1 MIVMK
6 IMKTKRRR
14 SMKMNTK
21 KTISAVMA
29 LILSAAVITT
39 GCGKAEE
46 ADINVSD
53 TAYAEDSFYSEE
65 APAVTEEEIISA
77 ALTRAELEAKNTWNE
92 TQISEVMYTTQA
104 CYSRKVPAA
113 GSETVSKYTK
123 GTKVTIV
130 AATDTGYYKLK
141 DGSYIHSSF
150 LSDTKP
156 GAVTTTADDDIDEI
170 FDDEETTTTKKS
182 STTKKTT
189 AQTTKKTSETT
200 KKTSKTTKKTT
211 ATTKTTSS
219 SSSSVTYNVD
229 YKTKYVYKQLPSDEK
244 KLYANIVEAAK
255 NFKSKVAVPE
265 SLSVNETIK
274 TYVNVI
280 NQEPELFWLP
290 RAIPVNING
299 YLTIKY
305 VYTAEEVAEIQPQL
319 DKNVKTILNT
329 VNQYKSTFSKIKV
342 IYDWIILNSN
352 FSTSDS
358 EDTCSIK
365 NGLTKGADLQC
376 AGYARTMQYLFDL
389 SGIQSVVI
397 IGKNPQGTTHAWN
410 KVYCDNG
417 YYVIDATW
425 GDPINDHDESYIRY
439 NYFLVPDAWVENDHL
454 NPNTYF
460 RGNGTTI
467 HLFNEPSCT
476 KTSANYYKV
485 YNKEFSS
492 YKEAMAGMK
501 AELAAN
507 IKKGTVATTIRVTSK
522 DIWDKMNTNT
532 AFRELQDYAKS
543 QGANVKKLSRLKT
556 YGEGTY
562 VVQYDIYYK

>member
-1 MIVMK
+1 
-6 IMKTKRRR
+6 MKT
-14 SMKMNTK
+14 NTK
-21 KTISAVMA
+21 KTISAALA
-29 LILSAAVITT
+29 LILASAILTT
-39 GCGKAEE
+39 GCGKAED
-46 ADINVSD
+46 ADASIAD
-53 TAYAEDSFYSEE
+53 TSYSEESFYSEE
-65 APAVTEEEIISA
+65 ASAETEEAIISA

-104 CYSRKVPAA
+104 CFSRKVPTA
-113 GSETVSKYTK
+113 GAETVSKYTK
-123 GTKVTIV
+123 GTKVTVV

-141 DGSYIHSSF
+141 DGSFIHSSF

-156 GAVTTTADDDIDEI
+156 GAATTTVDEDIDEI
-170 FDDEETTTTKKS
+170 FDDDNTATTKKS

-189 AQTTKKTSETT
+189 AQTTKKNSSETT

-211 ATTKTTSS
+211 TDKTSTS

-229 YKTKYVYKQLPSDEK
+229 YKTKYVYKQLPSAEK
-244 KLYANIVEAAK
+244 QLYANIVEAAK
-255 NFKSKVAVPE
+255 SFKSKVAVPE
-265 SLSVNETIK
+265 GLSVNQTIK
-274 TYVNVI
+274 TYVNVV

-299 YLTIKY
+299 YLSIKY
-305 VYTAEEVAEIQPQL
+305 IYTADQAAEIQTAI

-329 VNQYKSTFSKIKV
+329 VDQYKSTFSKIKV
-342 IYDWIILNSN
+342 IYDWVILNSN

-376 AGYARTMQYLFDL
+376 AGYAKTMQYLFDL
-389 SGIQSVVI
+389 AGIRSVVI
-397 IGKNPQGTTHAWN
+397 IGKNPEGTTHAWN

-425 GDPINDHDESYIRY
+425 GDPINEHNEDYIRY
-439 NYFLVPDAWVENDHL
+439 NYFLVPDAWIKNDHL

-460 RGNGTTI
+460 RSNGVTI
-467 HLFNEPSCT
+467 QLFDEPACT

-492 YKEAMAGMK
+492 YKDAMAGMK

-507 IKKGTVATTIRVTSK
+507 IKTGTVATTIRVTSK
-522 DIWDKMNTNT
+522 DIWDKMNTNDS
-532 AFRELQDYAKS
+532 FRELQNYAKA
-543 QGANVKKLSRLKT
+543 QGKNVKKLSRLKA

-562 VVQYDIYYK
+562 VVQYDIFYK

>member
-1 MIVMK
+1 
-6 IMKTKRRR
+6 MKT
-14 SMKMNTK
+14 NTK
-21 KTISAVMA
+21 KTISAALA
-29 LILSAAVITT
+29 LILASAILTT
-39 GCGKAEE
+39 GCGKAED
-46 ADINVSD
+46 ADASAAD
-53 TAYAEDSFYSEE
+53 TSYSEESFYSEE
-65 APAVTEEEIISA
+65 ASAETEEAIISA

-104 CYSRKVPAA
+104 CFSRKVPTA
-113 GSETVSKYTK
+113 GAETVSKYTK
-123 GTKVTIV
+123 GTKVTVV

-141 DGSYIHSSF
+141 DGSFIHSSF

-156 GAVTTTADDDIDEI
+156 GAVTTTVDEDIDEI
-170 FDDEETTTTKKS
+170 FDDDNTTKKS

-189 AQTTKKTSETT
+189 AQTTKKNSSETT

-211 ATTKTTSS
+211 TDKTSTS
-219 SSSSVTYNVD
+219 SSSSVTYNID

-244 KLYANIVEAAK
+244 QLYANIVEAAK
-255 NFKSKVAVPE
+255 SFKSKVAVPE
-265 SLSVNETIK
+265 GLSVNQTIK

-299 YLTIKY
+299 YLNIKY
-305 VYTAEEVAEIQPQL
+305 IYTADQAAEIQTAL

-329 VNQYKSTFSKIKV
+329 VDQYKSTFSKIKV
-342 IYDWIILNSN
+342 IYDWVVLNSN

-389 SGIQSVVI
+389 AGIRSVVI
-397 IGKNPQGTTHAWN
+397 IGKNPEGTTHAWN

-425 GDPINDHDESYIRY
+425 GDPINEHNEDYIRY
-439 NYFLVPDAWVENDHL
+439 NYFLVPDAWVKNDHL

-460 RGNGTTI
+460 RSNGFTI
-467 HLFNEPSCT
+467 QLFDEPACT

-492 YKEAMAGMK
+492 YKDAMAGMK

-507 IKKGTVATTIRVTSK
+507 IKTGTVATTIRVTSK
-522 DIWDKMNTNT
+522 DIWNKMNTNDS
-532 AFRELQDYAKS
+532 FRELQNYAKA
-543 QGANVKKLSRLKT
+543 QGKNVKKLSRLKA

-562 VVQYDIYYK
+562 VVQYDIFYK

>member
-1 MIVMK
+1 
-6 IMKTKRRR
+6 MKT
-14 SMKMNTK
+14 NTK
-21 KTISAVMA
+21 KTISAALA
-29 LILSAAVITT
+29 LILASAILTT

-46 ADINVSD
+46 ADASIAD
-53 TAYAEDSFYSEE
+53 TSCSEESFYSEE
-65 APAVTEEEIISA
+65 ASAETEEAIISA

-104 CYSRKVPAA
+104 CFSRKVPTA
-113 GSETVSKYTK
+113 GAETVSKYTK
-123 GTKVTIV
+123 GTKVTVV

-141 DGSYIHSSF
+141 DGSFIHSSF

-156 GAVTTTADDDIDEI
+156 GAATTTVDEDIDEI
-170 FDDEETTTTKKS
+170 FDDDNTTTTKKS
-182 STTKKTT
+182 STTKKNS
-189 AQTTKKTSETT
+189 SETT

-211 ATTKTTSS
+211 TDKTSTS

-244 KLYANIVEAAK
+244 QLYANIVEAAK
-255 NFKSKVAVPE
+255 SFKSKVAVPE
-265 SLSVNETIK
+265 GLSVNQTIK

-299 YLTIKY
+299 YLNIKY
-305 VYTAEEVAEIQPQL
+305 VYTADQAAEIQTAL

-329 VNQYKSTFSKIKV
+329 VDQYKSTFSKIKV
-342 IYDWIILNSN
+342 IYDWVVLNSN

-389 SGIQSVVI
+389 AGIRSVVI

-425 GDPINDHDESYIRY
+425 GDPINEHNEDYIRY
-439 NYFLVPDAWVENDHL
+439 NYFLVPDAWVKNDHL

-460 RGNGTTI
+460 RSNGVTI
-467 HLFNEPSCT
+467 HLFDEPAGT

-492 YKEAMAGMK
+492 YKDAMAGMK

-507 IKKGTVATTIRVTSK
+507 IKTGTVATTIRVTSK
-522 DIWDKMNTNT
+522 DIWDKMNTNDS
-532 AFRELQDYAKS
+532 FRELQNYAKA
-543 QGANVKKLSRLKT
+543 QGKNVKKLSRLKA

-562 VVQYDIYYK
+562 VVQYDIFYK

>member
-1 MIVMK
+1 
-6 IMKTKRRR
+6 
-14 SMKMNTK
+14 MKMNTK
-21 KTISAVMA
+21 KTISAALA
-29 LILSAAVITT
+29 LILSAAVLTT

-46 ADINVSD
+46 ADVSAAD
-53 TAYAEDSFYSEE
+53 ASYSEESFYSEE
-65 APAVTEEEIISA
+65 TSAETEEVIVSA

-104 CYSRKVPAA
+104 CFSRKVPTA
-113 GSETVSKYTK
+113 GAETVSKYTK
-123 GTKVTIV
+123 GTKVTVV

-141 DGSYIHSSF
+141 DGSFIHSSF

-156 GAVTTTADDDIDEI
+156 GAATTTADDDIDEI

-189 AQTTKKTSETT
+189 AQTTQKDSSTT
-200 KKTSKTTKKTT
+200 KKTTKKTT
-211 ATTKTTSS
+211 TTSKTNTS
-219 SSSSVTYNVD
+219 SSSSVTYNID
-229 YKTKYVYKQLPSDEK
+229 YKTKYVYKQLPSAEK
-244 KLYANIVEAAK
+244 QLYANIVEAAK
-255 NFKSKVAVPE
+255 NFQPKVAVPDG
-265 SLSVNETIK
+265 LSVNQTIK

-290 RAIPVNING
+290 RAIPTNING

-305 VYTAEEVAEIQPQL
+305 VYTADQVAEIQPAL

-329 VNQYKSTFSKIKV
+329 VNQYKSTFSKIKA
-342 IYDWIILNSN
+342 IYDWIVLNSN

-397 IGKNPQGTTHAWN
+397 IGKNPEGTTHAWN

-417 YYVIDATW
+417 YYIIDATW
-425 GDPINDHDESYIRY
+425 GDPINKHGEDYIRY
-439 NYFLVPDAWVENDHL
+439 NFFLVPDSWVKNDHL
-454 NPNTYF
+454 SPNTYF
-460 RGNGTTI
+460 RSNGVTI
-467 HLFNEPSCT
+467 KLFDEPSCT

-492 YKEAMAGMK
+492 YDAAIAGMK
-501 AELAAN
+501 AEIDAA
-507 IKKGTVATTIRVTSK
+507 IKSGSVATTIRVTDDK
-522 DIWDKMNTNT
+522 LWTKMNSTA
-532 AFRELQDYAKS
+532 AFRELQNYAKS
-543 QGANVKKLSRLKT
+543 KSKKVQKLSQLKK
-556 YGEGTY
+556 YNDGIM
-562 VVQYDIYYK
+562 VVQYDIIYK

>member
-1 MIVMK
+1 
-6 IMKTKRRR
+6 MKT
-14 SMKMNTK
+14 NTK
-21 KTISAVMA
+21 KTISAVLA
-29 LILSAAVITT
+29 LILSAAVLTT
-39 GCGKAEE
+39 GCGKAETE
-46 ADINVSD
+46 ADISIAD
-53 TAYAEDSFYSEE
+53 TSYSEE
-65 APAVTEEEIISA
+65 ASYSEETSAETEEAVISA
-77 ALTRAELEAKNTWNE
+77 ALTRAELEATSTWNE

-113 GSETVSKYTK
+113 GAETVSKYTK

-156 GAVTTTADDDIDEI
+156 GTVTTTVNDDEI
-170 FDDEETTTTKKS
+170 FDDEETTTTKKTSAQTTKKSS
-182 STTKKTT
+182 STTTASTKKTT
-189 AQTTKKTSETT
+189 AKTTTS
-200 KKTSKTTKKTT
+200 SKTNT
-211 ATTKTTSS
+211 S

-229 YKTKYVYKQLPSDEK
+229 YKTKYVYKQLPAAEK
-244 KLYANIVEAAK
+244 QLYANIVEAAK
-255 NFKSKVAVPE
+255 SFKSKVAVPDG
-265 SLSVNETIK
+265 LSVNQTIK

-290 RAIPVNING
+290 RAVPTSING

-305 VYTAEEVAEIQPQL
+305 VYTADQVAEIQPAL

-342 IYDWIILNSN
+342 IYDWVVLNSN

-389 SGIQSVVI
+389 AGIQSVVI
-397 IGKNPQGTTHAWN
+397 IGKNPEGTTHAWN

-417 YYVIDATW
+417 YYIIDATW
-425 GDPINDHDESYIRY
+425 GDPINKHGEDYIRY
-439 NYFLVPDAWVENDHL
+439 NFFLVPDSWVKNDHL
-454 NPNTYF
+454 SPNTFF
-460 RGNGTTI
+460 RSNGVTI
-467 HLFNEPSCT
+467 KLFDEPSCT

-485 YNKEFSS
+485 YKKEFST
-492 YKEAMAGMK
+492 YDTAIAGMK
-501 AELAAN
+501 AEIDAAL
-507 IKKGTVATTIRVTSK
+507 KSGSVATTIRVTDSK
-522 DIWDKMNTNT
+522 LWDKMNSTA
-532 AFRELQDYAKS
+532 AFRELQNYAKS
-543 QGANVKKLSRLKT
+543 KSSKVQKLSQLKK
-556 YGEGTY
+556 YNDGTM
-562 VVQYDIYYK
+562 VIQYDIIYK

>member
-1 MIVMK
+1 
-6 IMKTKRRR
+6 
-14 SMKMNTK
+14 MKMNTK
-21 KTISAVMA
+21 KTISAALA
-29 LILSAAVITT
+29 LILSAAVLTT
-39 GCGKAEE
+39 GCGKAQEE
-46 ADINVSD
+46 ADISIAD
-53 TAYAEDSFYSEE
+53 TSYSEE
-65 APAVTEEEIISA
+65 NTYSEETAAETEEVIISA
-77 ALTRAELEAKNTWNE
+77 ALTRAELEAKNNWNE

-104 CYSRKVPAA
+104 CYSRKIPAA
-113 GSETVSKYTK
+113 GAETVSKYTK
-123 GTKVTIV
+123 GTKVTVI

-156 GAVTTTADDDIDEI
+156 GAVTTTVDEDIDEI

-189 AQTTKKTSETT
+189 AQTTKKNSSETT
-200 KKTSKTTKKTT
+200 KATKKTT
-211 ATTKTTSS
+211 ATTKKTTSS

-229 YKTKYVYKQLPSDEK
+229 YKTKYVYKQLPASEK

-255 NFKSKVAVPE
+255 SFKSKVAVPE
-265 SLSVNETIK
+265 DLSVNQTIK

-299 YLTIKY
+299 SLNIKY
-305 VYTAEEVAEIQPQL
+305 VYTAEEAADIQTKL

-342 IYDWIILNSN
+342 IYDWVIKNSN

-425 GDPINDHDESYIRY
+425 GDPINDHDENYIRY

-485 YNKEFSS
+485 YKKEFSS

-507 IKKGTVATTIRVTSK
+507 IKTGTVATTIRVTSK
-522 DIWDKMNTNT
+522 DIWDQMNTN
-532 AFRELQDYAKS
+532 ASFRELQDYAKS
-543 QGANVKKLSRLKT
+543 QGASVKKLSRLKT

-562 VVQYDIYYK
+562 VVQYDIFYK

>member
-1 MIVMK
+1 
-6 IMKTKRRR
+6 MKT
-14 SMKMNTK
+14 NTK
-21 KTISAVMA
+21 KTISAVLA
-29 LILSAAVITT
+29 LILSAAVLTT

-46 ADINVSD
+46 EVDISIS
-53 TAYAEDSFYSEE
+53 ESSYSEE
-65 APAVTEEEIISA
+65 TSAETEASIISA
-77 ALTRAELEAKNTWNE
+77 ALTRAEFEAKNTWNE

-170 FDDEETTTTKKS
+170 FDDEETTTTKKAS
-182 STTKKTT
+182 STKKTTSQTTKKDSSTTTKKT
-189 AQTTKKTSETT
+189 A
-200 KKTSKTTKKTT
+200 KKTT
-211 ATTKTTSS
+211 VTDSKTNT

-229 YKTKYVYKQLPSDEK
+229 YKNKYAYKQLTSSEK
-244 KLYANIVEAAK
+244 KLYGNIVEAAK
-255 NFKSKVAVPE
+255 NFKSSAPVPE
-265 SLSVNETIK
+265 DLTTTEVIK
-274 TYVNVI
+274 VYVIVI

-290 RAIPVNING
+290 RAIPANING
-299 YLTIKY
+299 SLNIKY
-305 VYTAEEVAEIQPQL
+305 VYTAAQVAEIQPEL

-342 IYDWIILNSN
+342 IYDWIVKNSN

-389 SGIQSVVI
+389 SGIESVVI
-397 IGKNPQGTTHAWN
+397 IGKNPEGTTHAWN

-417 YYVIDATW
+417 YYIIDATW
-425 GDPINDHDESYIRY
+425 GDPINNHGEDYIRY
-439 NYFLVPDAWVENDHL
+439 NFFLVPDSWVKNDHL
-454 NPNTYF
+454 SPNTFF
-460 RGNGTTI
+460 RGNGTAI
-467 HLFNEPSCT
+467 KLFNEPSCT

-485 YNKEFSS
+485 YNKEFST
-492 YKEAMAGMK
+492 YDTAIAGMK
-501 AELAAN
+501 AEIDAALKN
-507 IKKGTVATTIRVTSK
+507 GSVATTIRVTDSK
-522 DIWDKMNTNT
+522 LWDKMNSTA
-532 AFRELQDYAKS
+532 AFRELQNYAKS
-543 QGANVKKLSRLKT
+543 KSSKVKKLSQLKK
-556 YGEGTY
+556 YNDGIM
-562 VVQYDIYYK
+562 VIQYDIIYK